1 MENYQASWQATIAAY
16 QAINQTH
23 PIRRA
28 KFRSFADG
36 VLTLDVDSYTA
47 AALEN
52 YHESIRH
59 EFQKFSDKPC
69 HSLVLANRDRIID
82 LKAHQQAETLAESE
96 AAELKRLRAENEDLK
111 RRLAIS
117 ETRAQSYRA
126 LAAGNPSPSGVEG
139 CNLAFLLPCLP
150 DMPYLQAKAVLTL
163 LALGGS
169 AKMKA
174 VEFARLMGKTGN
186 TASYK
191 RLFAGV
197 DGLVIFDGK
206 NLRLAQVPLQ
216 KLAISASSETGE
228 ESPEDKNLR
237 SAQEMENQNLRN
249 SQENSENLRSA
260 QENSPSYDDDDI
272 YQNKPIE
279 VISSSRQAVVRNY
292 VLVFARERLGFNVKY
307 PPRNLDQHTPI
318 NAIALVLQAVYSNS
332 TRNKAGLWTTMI
344 NNVQPAEQRWLDQA
358 YSCLTEIQ
366 QAS

>member
-1 MENYQASWQATIAAY
+1 MDNYAAVWQQTIAAY
-16 QAINQTH
+16 QVINQTH

-52 YHESIRH
+52 YHESICH
-59 EFQKFSDKPC
+59 EFRKYSDKPC
-69 HSLVLANRDRIID
+69 HSLVLHNRDRIID
-82 LKAHQQAETLAESE
+82 LKAHQTETLAESE
-96 AAELKRLRAENEDLK
+96 AAELKRLRAENEELK
-111 RRLAIS
+111 RRLAVS

-150 DMPYLQAKAVLTL
+150 EMPYLQAKAVLTL

-174 VEFARLMGKTGN
+174 IEFARLMGKTGN

-206 NLRLAQVPLQ
+206 NLRLAQVLLQ
-216 KLAISASSETGE
+216 KLAISASSETTE
-228 ESPEDKNLR
+228 ESSEDKNLR
-237 SAQEMENQNLRN
+237 LAQEMENQNLRN
-249 SQENSENLRSA
+249 SQEIPENLHSA

-318 NAIALVLQAVYSNS
+318 NAIALVLQAVYSNETIKS
-332 TRNKAGLWTTMI
+332 KAGLWTTMI
-344 NNVQPAEQRWLDQA
+344 NNLQPAEKRWLDQA
-358 YSCLTEIQ
+358 YSCLADIQ
-366 QAS
+366 QVS